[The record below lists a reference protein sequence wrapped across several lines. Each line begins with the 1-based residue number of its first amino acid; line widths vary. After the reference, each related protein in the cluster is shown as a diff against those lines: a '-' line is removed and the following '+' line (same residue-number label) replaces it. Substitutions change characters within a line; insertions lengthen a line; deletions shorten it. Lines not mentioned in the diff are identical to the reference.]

1 MTENGDNGVPS
12 LGLLLIEHDSSVR
25 KSMRR
30 ELEGD
35 GHAVLAVNSMGEAL
49 ARLRV
54 RHYALVLCTNR
65 HGSRTLSDD
74 YGILIDSTG
83 LLARHSSGYEVY
95 LPGIGIDTRAVLIIP
110 TTEPVRLSAA
120 VKDVWTRLERPTAKR
135 VS

>member
-1 MTENGDNGVPS
+1 MNENGENGLPS
-12 LGLLLIEHDSSVR
+12 LGILLIEHDSSVR

-74 YGILIDSTG
+74 YGILIDAAG
-83 LLARHSSGYEVY
+83 LLTRHSSGYEVY
-95 LPGIGIDTRAVLIIP
+95 LPGIGIDTRAVLTIP
-110 TTEPVRLSAA
+110 TNQPARLLGAVPDVRH
-120 VKDVWTRLERPTAKR
+120 RLDGAN
-135 VS
+135 